1 MITVPFPVVG
11 ETGGAKSVQFSSEV
25 TQNMYIE
32 RSESANRIGVHDFP
46 GLKLF
51 AAGNGAD
58 RGVHVINGILH
69 GIQGGNLY
77 RIDNLGNTTSLGA
90 VAGTDRAIFADD
102 GSSMYFVV
110 NGALQKLASGTIS
123 TVTQTVIPSPEAIDY
138 LNRKFIL
145 SGGTDFAVSDVGDGD
160 TYNALNIA
168 EEETK
173 PDPLLRPYVF
183 SQLAYMFGTQ
193 TTVPWEDVGAANPPL
208 ARRSTSLVNVGAS
221 GRYAITNT
229 DQFFYFFGDDRKPY
243 QGVGASARSISKPEV
258 AIEFESISD
267 ASDCIA
273 SAFVL
278 DGQDFV
284 LFTFPSANKSF
295 LYSEKY
301 NYWVTL
307 SSNGNRWYGNKVFRA
322 YNKNLVVD
330 YRDGS
335 IYELDKDTFTDN
347 GDTRIRVRTIPPF
360 TGKLINRPGRQITVG
375 RVRLNMQ
382 KGVGLAMGQGS
393 SPVLMCQL
401 SEDGGQTWRAEQFV
415 DIGVMGDYHIAVDFD
430 DFATGYDVR
439 ARFKCSDPVYLSMF
453 DGEVDLVDAGD

>member
-1 MITVPFPVVG
+1 MITVPFPIVG
-11 ETGGAKSVQFSSEV
+11 ETGGSKSAQFSSEV
-25 TQNMYIE
+25 TENMYVE
-32 RSESANRIGVHDFP
+32 RSESANRIGIFDFP

-51 AAGNGAD
+51 SQGNGID
-58 RGVHVINGILH
+58 RGTHVMSGVLY
-69 GIQGGNLY
+69 GIQGTTLY
-77 RIDNLGNTTSLGA
+77 KIDGLGNSFSQGA
-90 VAGTDRAIFADD
+90 VPGTDRAIFADD
-102 GSSMYFVV
+102 GSTLYFPAD
-110 NGALQKLASGTIS
+110 GALRKLSGGTVS
-123 TVTQTVIPSPEAIDY
+123 TVSQSVIPTPEAIDY

-145 SGGTDFAVSDVGDGD
+145 SGGTDFATSNVGDGD
-160 TYNALNIA
+160 TYNALNVT
-168 EEETK
+168 EEETR

-183 SQLAYMFGTQ
+183 SQLAYMVGSETI
-193 TTVPWEDVGAANPPL
+193 VPWYDAGTGNPPL
-208 ARRSTSLVNVGAS
+208 ARRDTSLVNVGAA
-221 GRYAITNT
+221 GRYAVSNT

-258 AIEFESISD
+258 AVEFEAIAD
-267 ASDCIA
+267 ASDCIV

-284 LFTFPSANKSF
+284 LFAFPSAGKSF

-307 SSNGNRWYGNKVFRA
+307 SSSGGRWYGNNVIRA

-335 IYELDKDTFTDN
+335 IYELDKDTLTDN

-382 KGVGLAMGQGS
+382 KGVGLATGQGS

-415 DIGVMGDYHIAVDFD
+415 DIGVMGDYQIAVDFD

-439 ARFKCSDPVYLSMF
+439 ARFRCSDPVYLTLF
-453 DGEVDLVDAGD
+453 DGEVDIEDAGD